1 MACLDATLPPEL
13 SCGVP
18 DYGPR
23 AFLSPVHKQDSELKF
38 YSRSLKIVPD
48 GKVCVSAAAR

>member
-1 MACLDATLPPEL
+1 MACLDATLPLEL
-13 SCGVP
+13 SCGVA
-18 DYGPR
+18 DYAPR